1 MIFMKTSYVIE
12 EVFSSGETEI
22 IERVYTIED
31 VHKILTDITDN
42 NYLMADY
49 KINSFAKILHYFTP
63 DRQRYFNIHILE
75 D

>member
-1 MIFMKTSYVIE
+1 MKTSYVIE

-31 VHKILTDITDN
+31 VHKILTNTTNN
-42 NYLMADY
+42 NYLIADY
-49 KINSFAKILHYFTP
+49 RINSFAKVLHYFTP
-63 DRQRYFNIHILE
+63 DNSRHFNIHILE